1 MPFLFFYG
9 ELKEPWCDVRF
20 GCGNIGH
27 LGFSSSLPVTTL
39 GICKVLVS
47 NMEIYLGEES
57 LELGKPRDVLIT
69 TTGACILRTSSGSL
83 GEACAGYL
91 KVMFY

>member
-1 MPFLFFYG
+1 
-9 ELKEPWCDVRF
+9 
-20 GCGNIGH
+20 
-27 LGFSSSLPVTTL
+27 
-39 GICKVLVS
+39 
-47 NMEIYLGEES
+47 MEIYLGEES